1 MGLRLRSI
9 RQKIVL
15 LVLVPVLSLTGLY
28 VFASSLT
35 AKNAINLSRTNTLKN
50 ATALPAGNFVSALE
64 AERVLAL
71 VYLSR
76 PTGAN
81 LAALE
86 NAENKTGDTTTA
98 MRIART

>member
-15 LVLVPVLSLTGLY
+15 LVLVPVLSLIGLY
-28 VFASSLT
+28 VFALSLT

-50 ATALPAGNFVSALE
+50 ATALAGRQLRQRAGGGTGPG
-64 AERVLAL
+64 AG
-71 VYLSR
+71 YLSR

-86 NAENKTGDTTTA
+86 NA
-98 MRIART
+98 RARPAPPRRP